1 MASLATN
8 LEAQKE
14 PIHVLETDVVIVG
27 GGVAGCLAAL
37 GTTEVGA
44 RVVICDKC
52 GLLERAGSVGGGTD
66 HFTAVLE
73 EGPEWDTPEYLMSY
87 MPALLEGVADIEAV
101 ERLVQGLKPMVH
113 LLEKLGVDFH
123 DPENPDIPYYRHR
136 AFGMPG
142 AYTINFDGTNF
153 KHIIGRSAR
162 RAGAK
167 VLERTMVSDLLM
179 VEGRPRGAV
188 AFHIRTGDV
197 YVILGQAV
205 VIATGDAN
213 RLGKNASGHAFD
225 SWHFPYN
232 AGEGRA
238 MALRA
243 GARLANMEFVD
254 STLSPKGYSTQ
265 GLNAFVG
272 GGAHFINALGERFM
286 FKYHPDAE
294 RGRRSDIINGFITET
309 REGRGPIYCD
319 CTHLPEDE
327 IRRLVNTL
335 GVDRPA
341 LPDFFAQKK
350 IDLTKEPFE
359 VCVTEIASVRGGQP
373 FRGSGVHIDKD
384 ACSSTPGIFAGGD
397 CSTTSSGIAGATV
410 MGHIAGMNAA
420 HFALSQPKAKPL
432 TSNEKDQI
440 REMLYRPLRL
450 REGISFHAFEDQVR
464 SIVTDYVGYRREE
477 IRMREGLKM
486 LRTLRS
492 QEDRIKAE
500 DYHGVMRVNEARSI
514 RINAE
519 ALAVSAIERKETRD
533 GAAHLR
539 LDYPKTDNEN
549 ELRIIMV
556 EQIGGELRAISR
568 PTGLNPTPPP
578 KKDIS

>member
-1 MASLATN
+1 MVSPVTSTG
-8 LEAQKE
+8 AQKE
-14 PIHVLETDVVIVG
+14 PIHILETDVVVVG

-37 GTTEVGA
+37 GAAEAGA

-52 GLLERAGSVGGGTD
+52 GLLERAGSVAGGTD
-66 HFTAVLE
+66 HFTAILE
-73 EGPEWDTPEYLMSY
+73 EGPEWDTPEYLMKY

-101 ERLVQGLKPMVH
+101 ECLVRGLKPMVH

-136 AFGMPG
+136 AWGMPG
-142 AYTINFDGTNF
+142 SYTINFDGTNF
-153 KHIIGRSAR
+153 KHVIGRSAR

-167 VLERTMVSDLLM
+167 VLERTMVADLLID
-179 VEGRPRGAV
+179 EGRPRGAV
-188 AFHIRTGDV
+188 AFNIRTGEV
-197 YVILGQAV
+197 YIILGAAV

-213 RLGKNASGHAFD
+213 RLGKNASNHAFD

-272 GGAHFINALGERFM
+272 GGAHFINGLGERFM

-294 RGRRSDIINGFITET
+294 RGRRSDLINGFLSET
-309 REGRGPIYCD
+309 LEGRGPIYCD

-335 GVDRPA
+335 GIDRPA
-341 LPDFFAQKK
+341 LPAFFAQKN

-359 VCVTEIASVRGGQP
+359 VCVTEVASVRGGQP
-373 FRGSGVHIDKD
+373 FRGSGVHIDKN
-384 ACSSTPGIFAGGD
+384 SSSSVPGIFAGGD

-410 MGHIAGMNAA
+410 MGHNAGVNAA
-420 HFALSQPKAKPL
+420 HFARSQPKLRPV
-432 TSNEKDQI
+432 TSEEKEQVY
-440 REMLYRPLRL
+440 EMLYQPLQL
-450 REGISFHAFEDQVR
+450 DEGLTFHAFEDRVR

-477 IRMREGLKM
+477 DRMREGLQM
-486 LRTLRS
+486 LRELRA
-492 QEDRIKAE
+492 QEDEIKAE

-519 ALAVSAIERKETRD
+519 AMAVSAIERKESRS
-533 GAAHLR
+533 GAAHIR
-539 LDYPKTDNEN
+539 VDYPETDNEN
-549 ELRIIMV
+549 ELRVIMV
-556 EQIGGELRAISR
+556 EISDGELKASSK
-568 PTGLNPTPPP
+568 PTGLNPVKP
-578 KKDIS
+578 KTS

>member
-1 MASLATN
+1 MVSPN
-8 LEAQKE
+8 PNPGSQKE
-14 PIHVLETDVVIVG
+14 PIQILETDVVVVG

-37 GTTEVGA
+37 GATDAGA

-52 GLLERAGSVGGGTD
+52 GLLERAGSVAGGTD

-73 EGPEWDTPEYLMSY
+73 EGPEWDTPEYLMKY

-101 ERLVQGLKPMVH
+101 DRLVHGLKPMVH

-123 DPENPDIPYYRHR
+123 DPENPDTPYYRHR
-136 AFGMPG
+136 AWGMPG
-142 AYTINFDGTNF
+142 SYTINFDGTNF
-153 KHIIGRSAR
+153 KHVIGRSAR
-162 RAGAK
+162 RAGAR
-167 VLERTMVSDLLM
+167 VLERTMVADLLM
-179 VEGRPRGAV
+179 DEGRPRGAV
-188 AFHIRTGDV
+188 AFNIRSGEV
-197 YVILGQAV
+197 YIILGKAV
-205 VIATGDAN
+205 VIATGDGN

-286 FKYHPDAE
+286 FKYHPDGE
-294 RGRRSDIINGFITET
+294 RGRRSDLINGFINET
-309 REGRGPIYCD
+309 LEGRGPIYCD

-327 IRRLVNTL
+327 VRRLVNTL
-335 GVDRPA
+335 GIDRPA
-341 LPDFFAQKK
+341 LPAFFAQRD

-359 VCVTEIASVRGGQP
+359 VCLTEVASVRGGQP

-384 ACSSTPGIFAGGD
+384 SSSSVPGIFSGGD

-410 MGHIAGMNAA
+410 MGHNAGVNAA
-420 HFALSQPKAKPL
+420 HFAQSQPGLKPVTAK
-432 TSNEKDQI
+432 EMEQI
-440 REMLYRPLRL
+440 YEMLYQPLHL
-450 REGISFHAFEDQVR
+450 EGGIPFHTFEDSVR
-464 SIVTDYVGYRREE
+464 SIVTAYVGYRREE
-477 IRMREGLKM
+477 KSMQEGLKK
-486 LRTLRS
+486 LRALRA
-492 QEDRIKAE
+492 QENEIKAE

-519 ALAVSAIERKETRD
+519 AMAVSAIERKESRS
-533 GAAHLR
+533 GAAHIR
-539 LDYPKTDNEN
+539 VDYPETDNEN

-556 EQIGGELRAISR
+556 EMANGELVASSK
-568 PTGLNPTPPP
+568 PTGLNPIKPG
-578 KKDIS
+578 KS

>member
-1 MASLATN
+1 MVSSTTN
-8 LEAQKE
+8 TGAQKE
-14 PIHVLETDVVIVG
+14 PIHILETDVVVVG

-37 GTTEVGA
+37 GAAEAGA

-52 GLLERAGSVGGGTD
+52 GLLERAGSVAGGTD

-73 EGPEWDTPEYLMSY
+73 EGPEWDTPEYLMKY

-101 ERLVQGLKPMVH
+101 ERLVRGLKPMVH

-123 DPENPDIPYYRHR
+123 DPENPDTPYYRHR
-136 AFGMPG
+136 AWGMPG
-142 AYTINFDGTNF
+142 SYTINFDGTNF
-153 KHIIGRSAR
+153 KHVIGRSAR

-167 VLERTMVSDLLM
+167 VLERTMVADLLM
-179 VEGRPRGAV
+179 DEGRPRGAV
-188 AFHIRTGDV
+188 AFNIRTGEV
-197 YVILGQAV
+197 YIILGAAV

-213 RLGKNASGHAFD
+213 RLGRNASGHAFD

-272 GGAHFINALGERFM
+272 GGAHFINGLGERFM

-294 RGRRSDIINGFITET
+294 RGRRSDIINGFLTET
-309 REGRGPIYCD
+309 MEGRGPIYCD
-319 CTHLPEDE
+319 CTHLPKDE
-327 IRRLVNTL
+327 IQRLVNTL
-335 GVDRPA
+335 GIDRPA
-341 LPDFFAQKK
+341 LPAFFAQKN

-359 VCVTEIASVRGGQP
+359 VCVTEVASVRGGQP

-384 ACSSTPGIFAGGD
+384 SSSSIPGIFAGGD

-410 MGHIAGMNAA
+410 MGHNAGVNAA
-420 HFALSQPKAKPL
+420 RFARSQQKIKPV
-432 TSNEKDQI
+432 TSEEKDQVY
-440 REMLYRPLRL
+440 EMLYQPLHL
-450 REGISFHAFEDQVR
+450 KQGQSSHAFEDSVR
-464 SIVTDYVGYRREE
+464 SIVTDFIGYRREE
-477 IRMREGLKM
+477 SLMREGLKM
-486 LRTLRS
+486 LRELRL
-492 QEDRIKAE
+492 QENKIGAK

-519 ALAVSAIERKETRD
+519 AMAVSAIERKESRS
-533 GAAHLR
+533 GAAHIR
-539 LDYPKTDNEN
+539 VDYPKTDNVN
-549 ELRIIMV
+549 EIRVIMV
-556 EQIGGELRAISR
+556 EMSDDELKASSK
-568 PTGLNPTPPP
+568 PTGLNPVKPG
-578 KKDIS
+578 SS

>member
-1 MASLATN
+1 MVSSTSN
-8 LEAQKE
+8 KGAQKE
-14 PIHVLETDVVIVG
+14 PIHILETDVVVVG

-37 GTTEVGA
+37 GAAEAGA
-44 RVVICDKC
+44 QVMICDKC
-52 GLLERAGSVGGGTD
+52 GLLERAGSVAGGTD

-73 EGPEWDTPEYLMSY
+73 EGPEWDTPEYLLKF
-87 MPALLEGVADIEAV
+87 MPALVEGIADIEAL
-101 ERLVQGLKPMVH
+101 ERLVHGLKPMVH
-113 LLEKLGVDFH
+113 LLDKLGVDFH
-123 DPENPDIPYYRHR
+123 DPENPDTPFYRHR
-136 AFGMPG
+136 AWGMPG
-142 AYTINFDGTNF
+142 TYTINFDGTNF
-153 KHIIGRSAR
+153 KHVIGRSAR

-167 VLERTMVSDLLM
+167 VLERTMVADLLM
-179 VEGRPRGAV
+179 DEGRPRGVA
-188 AFHIRTGDV
+188 AFHIRTGEV
-197 YVILGQAV
+197 FIILGKAV
-205 VIATGDAN
+205 VVTTGDGN

-238 MALRA
+238 MALHA

-272 GGAHFINALGERFM
+272 GGAHFINRLGERFM

-294 RGRRSDIINGFITET
+294 RGRRSDIINGFVTET

-327 IRRLVNTL
+327 IHRLVNTL

-341 LPDFFAQKK
+341 LPAFFAQKN

-359 VCVTEIASVRGGQP
+359 VCMSEVASVRGGQP
-373 FRGSGVHIDKD
+373 FRGSGIHIDKN
-384 ACSSTPGIFAGGD
+384 SSSSIPGIFSGGD

-410 MGHIAGMNAA
+410 MGHNAGVNAA
-420 HFALSQPKAKPL
+420 HFALSQPELKPV
-432 TSNEKDQI
+432 TSEEKEQI
-440 REMLYRPLRL
+440 YEMIYQPLHL
-450 REGISFHAFEDQVR
+450 EEGISSHAFEDSVR
-464 SIVTDYVGYRREE
+464 SIVTDSIGYTREE
-477 IRMREGLKM
+477 KRMQEGLKQ
-486 LRTLRS
+486 LRALRS
-492 QEDRIKAE
+492 KENEIKAQ

-519 ALAVSAIERKETRD
+519 AMAVSALERKESRS
-533 GAAHLR
+533 GAAHIR
-539 LDYPKTDNEN
+539 VDYPETDNEN

-556 EQIGGELRAISR
+556 EMSNGELKAVSK
-568 PTGLNPTPPP
+568 PTGLSPFKPGT
-578 KKDIS
+578 S

>member
-1 MASLATN
+1 MVSPTPN
-8 LEAQKE
+8 PEAQKE
-14 PIHVLETDVVIVG
+14 PIQILETDVIVVG

-37 GTTEVGA
+37 GAADAGA

-52 GLLERAGSVGGGTD
+52 GLLERAGSVAGGTD

-73 EGPEWDTPEYLMSY
+73 EGPEWDTPEYLMKY

-101 ERLVQGLKPMVH
+101 ERLVHGLKPMVH

-123 DPENPDIPYYRHR
+123 DPENPDTPYYRHR
-136 AFGMPG
+136 AWGMPG
-142 AYTINFDGTNF
+142 TYTINFDGTNF
-153 KHIIGRSAR
+153 KHVIGRSAR

-167 VLERTMVSDLLM
+167 VLERTMVADLVM
-179 VEGRPRGAV
+179 DEGQPRGAI
-188 AFHIRTGDV
+188 AFNIRSGEV
-197 YVILGQAV
+197 YIILGKAV

-243 GARLANMEFVD
+243 GACLANMEFVD

-286 FKYHPDAE
+286 FKYHPDGE
-294 RGRRSDIINGFITET
+294 RGRRSDLINGFINET
-309 REGRGPIYCD
+309 LEGRGPIYCD

-327 IRRLVNTL
+327 VRRLVNTL
-335 GVDRPA
+335 GIDRPA
-341 LPDFFAQKK
+341 LPAFFAQRD

-359 VCVTEIASVRGGQP
+359 VCLTEVASVRGGQP

-384 ACSSTPGIFAGGD
+384 SSSSVPGIFSGGD

-410 MGHIAGMNAA
+410 MGHNAGVNAA
-420 HFALSQPKAKPL
+420 HFAHSQLKLKPV
-432 TSNEKDQI
+432 TSKEMEQI
-440 REMLYRPLRL
+440 YEMLYQPLHL
-450 REGISFHAFEDQVR
+450 EGGIPFHTFEDNVR
-464 SIVTDYVGYRREE
+464 SIVTEYVGYRREE
-477 IRMREGLKM
+477 KSMQEGLKK
-486 LRTLRS
+486 LRALRS
-492 QEDRIKAE
+492 QENEIKAE

-514 RINAE
+514 RVNAE
-519 ALAVSAIERKETRD
+519 AMAVSAIERKESRS
-533 GAAHLR
+533 GAAHIR
-539 LDYPKTDNEN
+539 VDYPETDNEN

-556 EQIGGELRAISR
+556 EMANGELVATSK
-568 PTGLNPTPPP
+568 PTGLNPVKPG
-578 KKDIS
+578 KS